1 MTEKNTEQVR
11 PTEVESTPTNPAAEL
26 VEADKGEGTLPE
38 QPSEEVVS
46 TPEVDVDALLET
58 VARLEA
64 ELAEAKQ
71 QCADITE
78 KSQRLA
84 AEFQNSRRRQER
96 QLAEEMERT
105 SAHIIR
111 RLLPVLDDFDL
122 ALAHAPA
129 GDETWNAWVEGVR
142 QIRRKLYAVL
152 EEEGLVPI
160 PTDGVFDPSLHEA
173 ISSVPSDAVES
184 GHIIE
189 TLRAGYTL
197 KGRVLRPA
205 LVCVAM

>member
-1 MTEKNTEQVR
+1 MTEKHTEEMQSTGIE
-11 PTEVESTPTNPAAEL
+11 PNAESAPAEWVEDVASA
-26 VEADKGEGTLPE
+26 LPE
-38 QPSEEVVS
+38 PASEEAAPA
-46 TPEVDVDALLET
+46 PEVDVNALLET

-64 ELAEAKQ
+64 ELAEARQ

-122 ALAHAPA
+122 ALAHAPE
-129 GDETWNAWVEGVR
+129 GDETWEAWVEGVR
-142 QIRRKLYAVL
+142 QIRRKFYAVL
-152 EEEGLVPI
+152 EEEGLAPI
-160 PTDGVFDPSLHEA
+160 PTDGAFDPMLHEA
-173 ISSVPSDAVES
+173 ISSAPSETVES
-184 GHIIE
+184 GHILE

-205 LVCVAM
+205 LVRVAM

>member
-1 MTEKNTEQVR
+1 MTEKNTEQVQ
-11 PTEVESTPTNPAAEL
+11 PSEIESSPTNFAAEL
-26 VEADKGEGTLPE
+26 VDEDKGESVLPE
-38 QPSEEVVS
+38 QLSEEAAPA
-46 TPEVDVDALLET
+46 PEVDVNALLET

-64 ELAEAKQ
+64 ELAEARQ

-105 SAHIIR
+105 SAYIIR

-129 GDETWNAWVEGVR
+129 GDETWNAWVEGIR

-152 EEEGLVPI
+152 EEEGLMPI
-160 PTDGVFDPSLHEA
+160 PTNGAFDPSLHEA
-173 ISSVPSDAVES
+173 ISSAPSEAVES

-205 LVCVAM
+205 LVRVAM

>member
-1 MTEKNTEQVR
+1 MTEKRTEEMQSTGIEPNAENA
-11 PTEVESTPTNPAAEL
+11 PTEL
-26 VEADKGEGTLPE
+26 VEDVASVLSEPS
-38 QPSEEVVS
+38 SEEAAPA
-46 TPEVDVDALLET
+46 PEVDVNALLET

-64 ELAEAKQ
+64 ELAEARQ

-122 ALAHAPA
+122 ALAHAPE
-129 GDETWNAWVEGVR
+129 GDEAWEAWVEGVR
-142 QIRRKLYAVL
+142 QIRRKFYAVL
-152 EEEGLVPI
+152 EEEGLAPI
-160 PTDGVFDPSLHEA
+160 PTDGAFDPTLHEA
-173 ISSVPSDAVES
+173 ISSAPSETVES
-184 GHIIE
+184 GHILE

-205 LVCVAM
+205 LVRVAM

>member
-1 MTEKNTEQVR
+1 MTEKRTEQMQS
-11 PTEVESTPTNPAAEL
+11 TEIESNPENASPEL
-26 VEADKGEGTLPE
+26 VEDVASALSEAS
-38 QPSEEVVS
+38 SEEAAPA
-46 TPEVDVDALLET
+46 PEVDVNALLET

-64 ELAEAKQ
+64 ELAEARQ

-129 GDETWNAWVEGVR
+129 GDETWDAWVEGVR

-152 EEEGLVPI
+152 EEEGLALI
-160 PTDGVFDPSLHEA
+160 PTDGAFDPTLHEA
-173 ISSVPSDAVES
+173 ISSAPSETVES
-184 GHIIE
+184 GHILE

-205 LVCVAM
+205 LVRVAM

>member
-1 MTEKNTEQVR
+1 MTEKNTEQVQ
-11 PTEVESTPTNPAAEL
+11 PTEMESTSTHSAAEL
-26 VEADKGEGTLPE
+26 TDEAKGEGPLPE
-38 QPSEEVVS
+38 QLSEEAAS
-46 TPEVDVDALLET
+46 APEVDVNALLET

-64 ELAEAKQ
+64 ELAEARQ

-160 PTDGVFDPSLHEA
+160 PTDGAFDPSLHEA
-173 ISSVPSDAVES
+173 ISSAPSEAVES

-205 LVCVAM
+205 LVRVAM

>member
-1 MTEKNTEQVR
+1 MTEKRTEQMQS
-11 PTEVESTPTNPAAEL
+11 TEIESNPENASPKL
-26 VEADKGEGTLPE
+26 VEDVASALSEAS
-38 QPSEEVVS
+38 SEEAAPA
-46 TPEVDVDALLET
+46 PEVDVNALLET

-64 ELAEAKQ
+64 ELAEARQ

-129 GDETWNAWVEGVR
+129 GDETWDAWVEGVR

-152 EEEGLVPI
+152 EEEGLTLI
-160 PTDGVFDPSLHEA
+160 PTDGAFDPTLHEA
-173 ISSVPSDAVES
+173 ISSAPSETVES
-184 GHIIE
+184 GHILE

-205 LVCVAM
+205 LVRVAM

>member
-1 MTEKNTEQVR
+1 MTEKRTEQMQS
-11 PTEVESTPTNPAAEL
+11 TKIESNPENASPEL
-26 VEADKGEGTLPE
+26 VEDVASALSEAS
-38 QPSEEVVS
+38 SEEAAPA
-46 TPEVDVDALLET
+46 PEVDVNALLET

-64 ELAEAKQ
+64 ELAEARQ

-129 GDETWNAWVEGVR
+129 GDETWDAWVEGVR

-152 EEEGLVPI
+152 EEEGLALI
-160 PTDGVFDPSLHEA
+160 PTDGAFDPTLHEA
-173 ISSVPSDAVES
+173 ISSAPSETVES
-184 GHIIE
+184 GHILE

-205 LVCVAM
+205 LVRVAM